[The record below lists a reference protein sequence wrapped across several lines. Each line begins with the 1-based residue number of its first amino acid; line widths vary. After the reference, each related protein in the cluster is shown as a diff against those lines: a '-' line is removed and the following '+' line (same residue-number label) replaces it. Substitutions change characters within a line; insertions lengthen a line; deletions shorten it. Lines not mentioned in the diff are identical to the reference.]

1 MFRPDDEDKPFI
13 ARWNM
18 LARIILV
25 ETSVKMV
32 ARAAMDY
39 ADFEDGSS
47 CYPSNERIARETGYN
62 ERTVRTAWAA
72 MRGMGMA
79 VRVSHGSAY
88 ARMADEYQLQIPNH
102 WESLPVLGPHG
113 RKFTC
118 IGCGKVFNPKGNCA
132 VLKGDDIRYNV
143 AELSFCAPPRAKK
156 GRDEANCLT
165 EWNIREVKKGEKRFH
180 DRGQRGVGLLPG
192 GSVRRLVTAGSEIR
206 YRK

>member
-1 MFRPDDEDKPFI
+1 MFRPDDESKPFI

-18 LARIILV
+18 LARILLV

-32 ARAAMDY
+32 ARSAMDY

-72 MRGMGMA
+72 LRALRMA

-88 ARMADEYQLQIPNH
+88 ARMADEYQLQIPDD
-102 WESLPVLGPHG
+102 WASFPILGPHG

-118 IGCGKVFNPKGNCA
+118 VGCGKVFNPKSNCS
-132 VLKGDDIRYNV
+132 VYKDDVIKYNV
-143 AELSFCAPPRAKK
+143 AELTFCAPPRSKK
-156 GRDEANCLT
+156 GRDAPDCLT
-165 EWNIREVKKGEKRFH
+165 EWNLRQVKSGEKRFH
-180 DRGQRGVGLLPG
+180 DRGSDVWKLFQQAR
-192 GSVRRLVTAGSEIR
+192 SDDW
-206 YRK
+206 